1 MNKNGEKTKL
11 LAVIAVFA
19 MVVCALVAF
28 APAADA
34 DATPAPEGA
43 IQVDSADDIK
53 KAISEAKGDI
63 SLELTADFTVSE
75 YINIS
80 SFPYNIAIYGGNHTI
95 TAGANVNADQDGNWT
110 GNGTKNILHIE
121 NVAAGKTVTVYDVT
135 FDSNDAA
142 FGVNL
147 YNNSGKIVLNN
158 VASIDSQGAGFVV
171 NSSVDVTMTGC
182 SASGYLWG
190 GVNVDNSTS
199 SQNAATLKVDSVA
212 NLGSVYSESF
222 EAADKGSSIVFEND
236 VAAVTMSTENGAW
249 MGYYTDIDEVF
260 KVYSEKTTAAHD
272 AWTNAVS
279 INVLDDVTFDA
290 TDLSSVNLNNNTTLN
305 VNTGASLAIGTGK
318 TVSNAGIVNNGGA
331 ITGGLTNTGTLN
343 AAPGSTTSGVTNSG
357 TINAYSGANVSM
369 TEGSTAVTVPTD
381 DRTASTFDELKTLIE
396 TGFSVT
402 YRGGSI
408 SESLTVSNGQTITVT
423 ASDLTVADGAVLTN
437 NGTINLTPDSQQ
449 HFTLRIA
456 DGGTFVNHGSS
467 VGMKIATADNS
478 MVEMSGVSG
487 DYTVTNGSI
496 YINGN
501 LYPTDDSVQA
511 VITITGT
518 MELSG
523 SVTGNVKLAGN
534 GEVVFMGDF
543 SVNNGARLTIGEDIG
558 GIDHT
563 ITVGYASDDVN
574 DNFFLYGTI
583 VSENDAEKTIA
594 VSENSTFRAYSG
606 AELSSDITVNGKGT
620 VDLSQAQSVLTVRD
634 DMAASVEYGQL
645 QSIVIDGVLSIRN
658 NSTIIIHGDL
668 TINEG
673 TILTIESGSHL
684 VVEGKV
690 ATVSVDGTVEI
701 VDGASFEVREAD
713 DVTVSGTISSYGTVS
728 IPSADAGV
736 TIAEGGVIRINNDDN
751 SSIIVNGGLTIEAG
765 GLLEVSSYMDINNIA
780 NKGTVTLS
788 NAALTG
794 DSIISLTAAG
804 AVVNIVS
811 VTGADDG
818 TNTAQTYTLTINDS
832 GLEFADSTPTRPHKV
847 TDAADVN
854 SLDFT
859 LNENVGISGI
869 IVSEVVTTENRV
881 MYNNMDISGTV
892 ATIDDREN
900 IATGDQGVS
909 VTVNV
914 AGPRLQVSEA
924 LTLGARITMA
934 VGGDMTVSGTVT
946 AVSDKSDITIG
957 NGEITVTGL
966 IQMTEKIDAT
976 DKLNAAYYATQANG
990 TTPAYNWYTNFVDAV
1005 AANPATVYVYGE
1017 VSVLE
1022 DVTVPATMTVRIEG
1036 SNSVLTVGDDDNRDV
1051 TLTIANGANVRGN
1064 QITVDGT
1071 VYFEN
1076 KRNDSVSRVISDV
1089 RIEGDADRTYTNIYT
1104 ALANA
1109 EAGETVTITS
1119 DEVVWLTSNL
1129 TIPAGVTLDVPNTKY
1144 IGLDA
1149 GVTLTVDGTLRTAH
1163 PVQVRI
1169 DADTVEDDGSFT
1181 VGDFD
1186 TEAANTTDK
1195 KASAI
1200 VVNGTFMTMVGF
1212 DEYGYDYYAIP
1223 GAYYQVI
1230 DSNGIYN
1237 YVTPVEAAAAVSAN
1251 ATDGQFD
1258 IYGTVNSGDVTFTSS
1273 DAVDVTVTV
1282 KAGAK
1287 YTASSITLV
1296 GATLETEA
1304 AAGTVAAGL
1313 FSGTVIVG
1321 DASIEAVNV
1330 RNMTVGS
1337 ENGLTIVNADVKYDD
1352 PKTTTV
1358 NPDASLNATA
1368 GTVIVDYVD
1377 GDMTVDTGATVTVP
1391 NVTSGTRNVDGT
1403 VTGDLYV
1410 DGTVTVSGGQT
1421 LTVSGAL
1428 YVDGTVTVAAA
1439 TDSATAGNLYVGTNT
1454 NGDREG
1460 TMYVGLDDEFATTGA
1475 SAAVTGTVNVPTI
1488 YAAAGTTVDAAT
1500 VEDMETTAYYV
1511 EGAVWINAYGDGN
1524 IVVSGME
1531 NAPVEN
1537 AYFNNVWQNEAGDKK
1552 YALSTAVQTGS
1563 TNPAIGAVDAV
1574 YAIID
1579 YNVYHIIVLAN
1590 QAVDDVTVDGNLMTY
1605 GMIPTGETLF
1615 NGQIYYGYMITV
1627 SAGDHEILYTLANGY
1642 SGEGVLSCVSDN
1654 ATVNGLSFNAAGT
1667 PETAD
1672 GISIVL
1678 QLSGFEKTGYVP
1690 ESPDTGSDSGDSG
1703 MTITDYL
1710 LIVLVVLIIV
1720 MAIIVAMR
1728 LMRS

>member
-19 MVVCALVAF
+19 MVLCAMVIAM
-28 APAADA
+28 PAADA

-43 IQVDSADDIK
+43 IQVDSADDIS
-53 KAISEAKGDI
+53 KALTEAKGDI
-63 SLELTADFTVSE
+63 SLELTADFTVNA

-80 SFPYNIAIYGGNHTI
+80 SFAYNIAIYGGNHTI
-95 TAGANVNADQDGNWT
+95 IAGANTNADQDGNWT
-110 GNGTKNILHIE
+110 GNGTKNILNIE
-121 NVAAGKTVTVYDVT
+121 NVAAGKTVTIYDVT

-158 VASIDSQGAGFVV
+158 VASVDSQGAGFVV

-199 SQNAATLKVDSVA
+199 SQNAASLKVDSVA

-222 EAADKGSSIVFEND
+222 EATDKGSSIVFEND

-260 KVYSEKTTAAHD
+260 KVYNEKTNASQNS
-272 AWTNAVS
+272 WNNAVT

-290 TDLSSVNLNNNTTLN
+290 ADLSSVALKNNATLN

-318 TVSNAGIVNNGGA
+318 TVSNAGTVNNGGA
-331 ITGGLTNTGTLN
+331 ITGGLTNTGTIN
-343 AAPGSTTSGVTNSG
+343 AAPGSTTSGVTNNG
-357 TINAYSGANVSM
+357 TLNAYSGANVSV
-369 TEGSTAVTVPTD
+369 TEGSTAVTESTA
-381 DRTASTFDELKTLIE
+381 DRTASTFDELKTLVE

-402 YRGGSI
+402 YSGTEI
-408 SESLTVSNGQTITVT
+408 SESLTIPAGQTVNYVGDGSSNLTIKAGAT
-423 ASDLTVADGAVLTN
+423 LTVNGTLNLKESGNNNYWTIAIENGAKFVN
-437 NGTINLTPDSQQ
+437 NGAGDYKFYTDNNANL
-449 HFTLRIA
+449 
-456 DGGTFVNHGSS
+456 
-467 VGMKIATADNS
+467 
-478 MVEMSGVSG
+478 VEFAGVSG
-487 DYTVTNGSI
+487 SYEVTQGSV
-496 YINGN
+496 YVNGN

-511 VITITGT
+511 VITVSSGT
-518 MELSG
+518 IELSG
-523 SVTGNVKLAGN
+523 SVTGNVKLAGA
-534 GEVVFMGDF
+534 GSVVFMGDF
-543 SVNNGARLTIGEDIG
+543 SVNNGAKLTIGASIASL
-558 GIDHT
+558 
-563 ITVGYASDDVN
+563 TVGDAADNVN

-583 VSENDAEKTIA
+583 VSENNVSETIT
-594 VSENSTFRAYSG
+594 VSENSAFRAYSG
-606 AELSSDITVNGKGT
+606 AELSSYVTVEGDGT

-658 NSTIIIHGDL
+658 NSTIVIHGDL

-690 ATVSVDGTVEI
+690 ATVSVDGIVEI
-701 VDGASFEVREAD
+701 VDDASFEVKEAD

-765 GLLEVSSYMDINNIA
+765 GLLEVSSNMNIQNID

-788 NAALTG
+788 SAVLTG
-794 DSIISLTAAG
+794 DSTISLIAAG
-804 AVVNIVS
+804 AVVNVVS
-811 VTGADDG
+811 VTANANNLD
-818 TNTAQTYTLTINDS
+818 LVINDS
-832 GLEFADSTPTRPHKV
+832 GLEFADSTQTKPHKV

-859 LNENVGISGI
+859 LDENTGVSGI
-869 IVSEVVTTENRV
+869 VVNEVVTTENRV

-909 VTVNV
+909 VTINV
-914 AGPRLQVSEA
+914 AGPRLQVSET

-946 AVSDKSDITIG
+946 AVADKSDITIG

-966 IQMTEKIDAT
+966 IQMTEKIDDT
-976 DKLNAAYYATQANG
+976 SKLNAAHYATQANG

-1036 SNSVLTVGDDDNRDV
+1036 SNSILTVGDDDNRDV

-1076 KRNDSVSRVISDV
+1076 KRNDSVSKVISDV

-1169 DADTVEDDGSFT
+1169 DADTVGDDGSFT

-1251 ATDGQFD
+1251 ATEGQFD

-1287 YTASSITLV
+1287 YTASSIALV

-1304 AAGTVAAGL
+1304 AAGTTAAGL
-1313 FSGTVIVG
+1313 FSGTVTVG

-1330 RNMTVGS
+1330 RNMTVES
-1337 ENGLTIVNADVKYDD
+1337 ENGLTVTSADVTYDD
-1352 PKTTTV
+1352 PKTTSV

-1368 GTVIVDYVD
+1368 GTVIVDDVV

-1403 VTGDLYV
+1403 VAGDLYV
-1410 DGTVTVSGGQT
+1410 DGTVAVSGGQT

-1428 YVDGTVTVAAA
+1428 YVDGTVTVAVA
-1439 TDSATAGNLYVGTNT
+1439 TDSATAGNLYVGTNA
-1454 NGDREG
+1454 NGNREG

-1475 SAAVTGTVNVPTI
+1475 SAAVTGAVNVPTI

-1511 EGAVWINAYGDGN
+1511 EGAVWINAYGDGD
-1524 IVVSGME
+1524 VVVPGME

-1537 AYFNNVWQNEAGDKK
+1537 AYFNNVWQNEAGDEK
-1552 YALSTAVQTGS
+1552 YALSTAVQAGS

-1605 GMIPTGETLF
+1605 GMIPTGETIF
-1615 NGQIYYGYMITV
+1615 DGQIYYGYMITV

-1654 ATVNGLSFNAAGT
+1654 ATVNGLSFNAAGN

-1710 LIVLVVLIIV
+1710 LIVLVVLIVV